1 LPDFISNTIQAHIAA
16 YDLDENEYKFLVL
29 KRAADLYIYPGLW
42 QTVTGRIEP
51 GETALDAA
59 IREVKEETGLTPDDI
74 WTLPYVANFFN
85 IRKNAVSVAP
95 VFGFLTEYK
104 KEIELSS
111 EHERFEWLNL
121 SDAIERVVVPTHK
134 EGFRIFFDY
143 ILSSDDKDIFRC
155 NGDKKN

>member
-1 LPDFISNTIQAHIAA
+1 MPDFISNTIQAHIAA

-85 IRKNAVSVAP
+85 IRKNG
-95 VFGFLTEYK
+95 VFVN
-104 KEIELSS
+104 S
-111 EHERFEWLNL
+111 
-121 SDAIERVVVPTHK
+121 
-134 EGFRIFFDY
+134 
-143 ILSSDDKDIFRC
+143 
-155 NGDKKN
+155 